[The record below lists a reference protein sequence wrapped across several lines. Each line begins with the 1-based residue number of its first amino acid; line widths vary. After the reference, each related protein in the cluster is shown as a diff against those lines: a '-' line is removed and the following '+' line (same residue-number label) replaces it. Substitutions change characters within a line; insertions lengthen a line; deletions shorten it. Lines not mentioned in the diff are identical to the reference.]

1 MFKSKKVIV
10 SGATGFIGQH
20 LIPILLKDGYEV
32 LAISRSQKRA
42 ESFPWFKDVKF
53 ISYDFHSDLQITETE
68 VEGFRGLIHLAWQ
81 DLPNYDSSVH
91 LKKNLPCSYKFI
103 ESLLNKGVNQVLIA
117 GTCFEYGL
125 KSGAISSSSTTEPTT
140 LYATAKDTLRKKLT
154 SLSLNKD
161 FNLQWARIFYMFGKG
176 QNSNS
181 IISQLDFAIK
191 NKQKVFRMSGGEQI
205 RDYLPVEKA
214 AEKLFYLYKSGNKG
228 IFNICSGKP
237 ISIRNL
243 VESYI
248 EKKNSNIIPKYGYY
262 PYSVYEP
269 MQFWGIQNI

>member
-32 LAISRSQKRA
+32 LAISRNRKRA
-42 ESFPWFKDVKF
+42 EFLPWFKDVKF
-53 ISYDFHSDLQITETE
+53 ISYDFHSDQQITK

-81 DLPNYDSSVH
+81 DLPNYDSSIHV
-91 LKKNLPCSYKFI
+91 KKNLPCSYRFI
-103 ESLLNKGVNQVLIA
+103 DSLIDKGVNQVLIA

-140 LYATAKDTLRKKLT
+140 QYAIAKDTLRKKLT
-154 SLSLNKD
+154 LLSFKKD

-191 NKQKVFRMSGGEQI
+191 NNQKVFHMSGGEQL

-214 AEKLFYLYKSGNKG
+214 SEKLSNLYKSGNKG

>member
-42 ESFPWFKDVKF
+42 ESLPWFKDVKF
-53 ISYDFHSDLQITETE
+53 VSYDFHSDQQITE

-81 DLPNYDSSVH
+81 DLPNYDSSIHV
-91 LKKNLPCSYKFI
+91 KKNLPCSYRFI
-103 ESLLNKGVNQVLIA
+103 DSLLNKGVNQVLIA

-191 NKQKVFRMSGGEQI
+191 NKQKVFRMSGGEQL

>member
-32 LAISRSQKRA
+32 LAISRNQKRA
-42 ESFPWFKDVKF
+42 EFLPWFKDVKF
-53 ISYDFHSDLQITETE
+53 ISYDFHSDQQITK

-81 DLPNYDSSVH
+81 DLPNYDSSIHV
-91 LKKNLPCSYKFI
+91 KKNLPCSYRFI
-103 ESLLNKGVNQVLIA
+103 DSLVKKGVNQVLIA

-140 LYATAKDTLRKKLT
+140 QYAIAKDTLRKKLT
-154 SLSLNKD
+154 LLSFKKD

-191 NKQKVFRMSGGEQI
+191 NNQKVFHMSGGEQL

-214 AEKLFYLYKSGNKG
+214 SEKLSNLYKSGNKG

>member
-42 ESFPWFKDVKF
+42 ESLPWFKDVKF
-53 ISYDFHSDLQITETE
+53 VSYDFHSDQQITE

-81 DLPNYDSSVH
+81 DLPNYDSSIHV
-91 LKKNLPCSYKFI
+91 KKNLPCSYRFI
-103 ESLLNKGVNQVLIA
+103 DSLINKGVNQVLIA

-237 ISIRNL
+237 ISIKNL

>member
-1 MFKSKKVIV
+1 MLKSKKVIV

-32 LAISRSQKRA
+32 LAISRNRKKAKSL
-42 ESFPWFKDVKF
+42 PWFKDVKF
-53 ISYDFHSDLQITETE
+53 ISYDFHSDQEINE
-68 VEGFRGLIHLAWQ
+68 VEGFKGLIHLAWQ
-81 DLPNYDSSVH
+81 DLPNYDSFIHVE
-91 LKKNLPCSYKFI
+91 KNLPCSYKFI
-103 ESLLNKGVNQVLIA
+103 ESLLKKGVNQVLIA

-125 KSGAISSSSTTEPTT
+125 KTGAISSCSNTDPNTV
-140 LYATAKDTLRKKLT
+140 YAVAKDALRKQLT
-154 SLSLNKD
+154 LLSSRND

-191 NKQKVFRMSGGEQI
+191 NNQKVFYMSGGEQL

-214 AEKLFYLYKSGNKG
+214 AEKLFDLYKSSKKG

-248 EKKNSNIIPKYGYY
+248 EKKNSDIIPKYGHY
-262 PYSVYEP
+262 PYSLHEP
-269 MQFWGIQNI
+269 MQFWGKQNI

>member
-42 ESFPWFKDVKF
+42 ESLPWFKDVKF
-53 ISYDFHSDLQITETE
+53 VSYDFHSDQQITE

-125 KSGAISSSSTTEPTT
+125 KSGAISSSSITEPTT

-237 ISIRNL
+237 ISIKNL

>member
-1 MFKSKKVIV
+1 MFRSKKVIV

-32 LAISRSQKRA
+32 LAISRNRKRA
-42 ESFPWFKDVKF
+42 EFLPWFKHVKF
-53 ISYDFHSDLQITETE
+53 ISYDFHSDQQITK

-81 DLPNYDSSVH
+81 DLPNYDSSIHV
-91 LKKNLPCSYKFI
+91 KKNLPCSYRFI
-103 ESLLNKGVNQVLIA
+103 DSLIDKGVNQVLIA

-140 LYATAKDTLRKKLT
+140 QYAIAKDTLRKKLT
-154 SLSLNKD
+154 LLSFKKD

-191 NKQKVFRMSGGEQI
+191 NNQKVFHMSGGEQL

-214 AEKLFYLYKSGNKG
+214 SEKLSNLYKSGNKG

-248 EKKNSNIIPKYGYY
+248 EKKNSNIIPQYGYY

>member
-32 LAISRSQKRA
+32 LAISRNRKRA
-42 ESFPWFKDVKF
+42 EFLPWFKDVKF
-53 ISYDFHSDLQITETE
+53 ISYDFHSDQQITK
-68 VEGFRGLIHLAWQ
+68 VDGFRGLIHLAWQ
-81 DLPNYDSSVH
+81 DLPNYDSSIHV
-91 LKKNLPCSYKFI
+91 KKNLPCSYRFI
-103 ESLLNKGVNQVLIA
+103 DSLLNKGVNQVLIA
-117 GTCFEYGL
+117 GTCSEYGL

-140 LYATAKDTLRKKLT
+140 QYAIAKDTLRKKLT
-154 SLSLNKD
+154 LLSFKKD

-191 NKQKVFRMSGGEQI
+191 NNQKVFHMSGGEQL

-214 AEKLFYLYKSGNKG
+214 AEKLSNLYKSGNKG

>member
-32 LAISRSQKRA
+32 LAISRNQKRA
-42 ESFPWFKDVKF
+42 EFLPWFKDVKF
-53 ISYDFHSDLQITETE
+53 ISYDFHSDQQITK

-81 DLPNYDSSVH
+81 DLPNYDSSIHV
-91 LKKNLPCSYKFI
+91 KKNLPCSYRFI
-103 ESLLNKGVNQVLIA
+103 DSLIDKGVNQVLIA

-140 LYATAKDTLRKKLT
+140 QYAIAKDTLRKKLT
-154 SLSLNKD
+154 LLSFKKD

-191 NKQKVFRMSGGEQI
+191 NNQKVFHMSGGEQL

-214 AEKLFYLYKSGNKG
+214 SEKLSNLYKSGNKG

>member
-42 ESFPWFKDVKF
+42 ESLPWFKDVKF
-53 ISYDFHSDLQITETE
+53 VSYDFHSDQQITE

-103 ESLLNKGVNQVLIA
+103 ESLLNKGVNQVLIS

-214 AEKLFYLYKSGNKG
+214 SEKLSNLYKSGNKG

>member
-42 ESFPWFKDVKF
+42 ETLPWFKDVKF
-53 ISYDFHSDLQITETE
+53 VSYDFHSDQQITE

-91 LKKNLPCSYKFI
+91 LKKNLPYSYQFI
-103 ESLLNKGVNQVLIA
+103 ESLINKGVNQVLIA

-140 LYATAKDTLRKKLT
+140 LYATAKDTLRKKLA
-154 SLSLNKD
+154 SLSLKKTLIYNGRVFFTCLEK
-161 FNLQWARIFYMFGKG
+161 GK
-176 QNSNS
+176 
-181 IISQLDFAIK
+181 
-191 NKQKVFRMSGGEQI
+191 
-205 RDYLPVEKA
+205 
-214 AEKLFYLYKSGNKG
+214 
-228 IFNICSGKP
+228 
-237 ISIRNL
+237 
-243 VESYI
+243 
-248 EKKNSNIIPKYGYY
+248 
-262 PYSVYEP
+262 
-269 MQFWGIQNI
+269 IQTL

>member
-32 LAISRSQKRA
+32 LAISRNQKRA
-42 ESFPWFKDVKF
+42 EFLPWFKDVKF
-53 ISYDFHSDLQITETE
+53 ISYDFHSDQQITK

-81 DLPNYDSSVH
+81 DLPNYDSSIHV
-91 LKKNLPCSYKFI
+91 KKNLPCSYRFI
-103 ESLLNKGVNQVLIA
+103 DSLIDKGVNQVLIA

-140 LYATAKDTLRKKLT
+140 QYAIAKDTLRKKLT
-154 SLSLNKD
+154 LLSFKKD

-191 NKQKVFRMSGGEQI
+191 NNQKVFLMSGGEQL

-214 AEKLFYLYKSGNKG
+214 SEKLSNLYKSGNKG

-248 EKKNSNIIPKYGYY
+248 EKKNSNIVPKYGYY

>member
-42 ESFPWFKDVKF
+42 ETLPWFKDVKF
-53 ISYDFHSDLQITETE
+53 VSYDFHSDQQITE

-91 LKKNLPCSYKFI
+91 LKKNLPYSYQFI
-103 ESLLNKGVNQVLIA
+103 ESLINKGVNQVLIA

-248 EKKNSNIIPKYGYY
+248 EKKNSNIIPQYGYY

>member
-32 LAISRSQKRA
+32 LAISRNQKRA
-42 ESFPWFKDVKF
+42 ESLPWFKYVKF
-53 ISYDFHSDLQITETE
+53 ISYDFHSDKQLNG
-68 VEGFRGLIHLAWQ
+68 VEDFRGLIHLAWQ
-81 DLPNYDSSVH
+81 NLPNYDSSIHVN
-91 LKKNLPCSYKFI
+91 KNLPYSYKFI

-125 KSGAISSSSTTEPTT
+125 KSGAIPSSSTTEPTT
-140 LYATAKDTLRKKLT
+140 VYATAKDTLRKKLT
-154 SLSLNKD
+154 LLSSKKD

-181 IISQLDFAIK
+181 IISKLDFAIK
-191 NKQKVFRMSGGEQI
+191 KNQKVFHMSGGEQL

-214 AEKLFYLYKSGNKG
+214 AEKLSNLYKSGNRG

>member
-1 MFKSKKVIV
+1 MFRSKKVIV

-32 LAISRSQKRA
+32 LAISRNRKRA
-42 ESFPWFKDVKF
+42 EFLPWFKDVKF
-53 ISYDFHSDLQITETE
+53 ISYDFHSDKQITK

-81 DLPNYDSSVH
+81 DLPNYDSSIHV
-91 LKKNLPCSYKFI
+91 KKNLPCSYRFI
-103 ESLLNKGVNQVLIA
+103 DSLLDKGVNQVLIA

-140 LYATAKDTLRKKLT
+140 QYAIAKDTLRKKLT
-154 SLSLNKD
+154 LLSFKKD

-191 NKQKVFRMSGGEQI
+191 NNQKVFHMSGGEQL

-214 AEKLFYLYKSGNKG
+214 AEKLSNLYKSGNKG

>member
-32 LAISRSQKRA
+32 LAISRNRKRP
-42 ESFPWFKDVKF
+42 EFLPWFKDVKF
-53 ISYDFHSDLQITETE
+53 ISYDFHSDQQITK
-68 VEGFRGLIHLAWQ
+68 VDGFRGLIHLAWQ
-81 DLPNYDSSVH
+81 DLPNYDSSIHV
-91 LKKNLPCSYKFI
+91 KKNLPCSYRFI
-103 ESLLNKGVNQVLIA
+103 DSLIDEGVNQVLIA

-140 LYATAKDTLRKKLT
+140 QYAIAKDTLRKKLT
-154 SLSLNKD
+154 ILSFKKD

-191 NKQKVFRMSGGEQI
+191 NNQKVFHMSGGEQL

>member
-32 LAISRSQKRA
+32 LAISRNRKRA
-42 ESFPWFKDVKF
+42 EFLPWFKDVKF
-53 ISYDFHSDLQITETE
+53 IYYDFHSHQQITK
-68 VEGFRGLIHLAWQ
+68 VDGFRGLIHLAWQ
-81 DLPNYDSSVH
+81 DLPNYDSSINV
-91 LKKNLPCSYKFI
+91 KKNLPCSYRFI
-103 ESLLNKGVNQVLIA
+103 DSLIDKGVNQVLIA

-140 LYATAKDTLRKKLT
+140 QYAIAKDTLRKKLT
-154 SLSLNKD
+154 LLSFKKD

-191 NKQKVFRMSGGEQI
+191 NNQKVFHMSGGEQL

-214 AEKLFYLYKSGNKG
+214 SEKLSNLYKSGNKG

-248 EKKNSNIIPKYGYY
+248 EENNSNIIPKYGYY

>member
-42 ESFPWFKDVKF
+42 ETLPWFKDVKF
-53 ISYDFHSDLQITETE
+53 VSYDFHSDQQITE

>member
-1 MFKSKKVIV
+1 MLKSKKVIV

-42 ESFPWFKDVKF
+42 ESLPWFKDVKF
-53 ISYDFHSDLQITETE
+53 IYYDFHSDQQITE

-125 KSGAISSSSTTEPTT
+125 KSGAISSSSITEPTT
-140 LYATAKDTLRKKLT
+140 LYARAKDTLRKKLT

-237 ISIRNL
+237 ISIKNL

>member
-32 LAISRSQKRA
+32 LAISRNQKRA
-42 ESFPWFKDVKF
+42 EFLPWFKDVKF
-53 ISYDFHSDLQITETE
+53 ISYDFHSDKQITK

-81 DLPNYDSSVH
+81 DLPNYNSSIHV
-91 LKKNLPCSYKFI
+91 KKNLPCSYRFI
-103 ESLLNKGVNQVLIA
+103 DSLIDKGVNQVLIA

-140 LYATAKDTLRKKLT
+140 QYAIAKDTLRKKLT
-154 SLSLNKD
+154 LLSLKKD

-191 NKQKVFRMSGGEQI
+191 NNQKVFHMSGGEQL

-214 AEKLFYLYKSGNKG
+214 SEKLSNLYKSGNKG

>member
-42 ESFPWFKDVKF
+42 ETLPWFKDVKF
-53 ISYDFHSDLQITETE
+53 VSYDFHSDQQITE

-91 LKKNLPCSYKFI
+91 LKKNLPYSYQFI
-103 ESLLNKGVNQVLIA
+103 ESLINKGVNQVLIA

-125 KSGAISSSSTTEPTT
+125 KSGAISSSATTEPTT
-140 LYATAKDTLRKKLT
+140 LYATAKDTLRKKLA
-154 SLSLNKD
+154 SLSSKKD
-161 FNLQWARIFYMFGKG
+161 FNLQWARLFYMFGKG

-237 ISIRNL
+237 ISIKNL

>member
-32 LAISRSQKRA
+32 LAISRNRKRA
-42 ESFPWFKDVKF
+42 EFLPWFKDVKF
-53 ISYDFHSDLQITETE
+53 ISYDFHSDQQITK
-68 VEGFRGLIHLAWQ
+68 VDGFRGLIHLAWQ
-81 DLPNYDSSVH
+81 DLPNYDSSIHV
-91 LKKNLPCSYKFI
+91 KKNLPCSYRFI
-103 ESLLNKGVNQVLIA
+103 DSLIDKGVNQVLIA

-140 LYATAKDTLRKKLT
+140 QYAIAKDTLRKKLT
-154 SLSLNKD
+154 LLSFKKD

-191 NKQKVFRMSGGEQI
+191 NNQKVFHMSGGEQL

-214 AEKLFYLYKSGNKG
+214 SEKLSNLYKSGNKG

-248 EKKNSNIIPKYGYY
+248 EKNNSNIIPKYGYH

>member
-42 ESFPWFKDVKF
+42 ETLPWFKDVKF
-53 ISYDFHSDLQITETE
+53 VSYDFHSDQQITE

-81 DLPNYDSSVH
+81 DLPNYDSSIHV
-91 LKKNLPCSYKFI
+91 KKNLPCSYRFI
-103 ESLLNKGVNQVLIA
+103 DSLIDKGVNQVLIA

-140 LYATAKDTLRKKLT
+140 QYAIAKDTLRKKLT
-154 SLSLNKD
+154 LLSFKKD

-191 NKQKVFRMSGGEQI
+191 NNQKVFHMSGGEQL

-214 AEKLFYLYKSGNKG
+214 SEKLSNLYKSGNKG

>member
-1 MFKSKKVIV
+1 MLKSKKVIV

-32 LAISRSQKRA
+32 LAISRNRKRA
-42 ESFPWFKDVKF
+42 ESLPWFKDVKF
-53 ISYDFHSDLQITETE
+53 ISYDFHSNHEINE
-68 VEGFRGLIHLAWQ
+68 VQGFKGLIHLAWQ
-81 DLPNYDSSVH
+81 DLPNYNSSIH
-91 LKKNLPCSYKFI
+91 MKKNLPCSYKFV
-103 ESLLNKGVNQVLIA
+103 EALLNKGVHQVLIA

-140 LYATAKDTLRKKLT
+140 IYAAAKDNLRKKLT
-154 SLSLNKD
+154 LLSLKKNFD
-161 FNLQWARIFYMFGKG
+161 LQWARIFYMFGKG

-191 NKQKVFRMSGGEQI
+191 QNQKVFHMSGGEQL

-228 IFNICSGKP
+228 VFNVCSGKP

-262 PYSVYEP
+262 PYSLHEP

>member
-32 LAISRSQKRA
+32 LAISRNQKRA
-42 ESFPWFKDVKF
+42 EFLPWFKDVKF
-53 ISYDFHSDLQITETE
+53 ISYDFHSDQQITK

-81 DLPNYDSSVH
+81 DLPNYDSSIHV
-91 LKKNLPCSYKFI
+91 KKNLPCSYRFI
-103 ESLLNKGVNQVLIA
+103 DSLIDKGVNQVLIA

-140 LYATAKDTLRKKLT
+140 QYAIAKDTLRKKLT
-154 SLSLNKD
+154 LLSFKKD

-191 NKQKVFRMSGGEQI
+191 NNQKVFNMSGGEQL

-214 AEKLFYLYKSGNKG
+214 SEKLSNLYKSGNKG

>member
-32 LAISRSQKRA
+32 LAISRNRKRA
-42 ESFPWFKDVKF
+42 EFLPWFKDVKF
-53 ISYDFHSDLQITETE
+53 ISYDFHSDQQITK
-68 VEGFRGLIHLAWQ
+68 VDGFRGLIHLAWQ
-81 DLPNYDSSVH
+81 DLPNYDSSIHV
-91 LKKNLPCSYKFI
+91 KKNLPCSYRFI
-103 ESLLNKGVNQVLIA
+103 DSLIDKGVNQVLIA

-125 KSGAISSSSTTEPTT
+125 KSGAISSSATTEPTT
-140 LYATAKDTLRKKLT
+140 QYAIAKDTLRKKLT
-154 SLSLNKD
+154 LLSFKKD

-191 NKQKVFRMSGGEQI
+191 NNQKVFHMSGGEQL

-214 AEKLFYLYKSGNKG
+214 SEKLSNLYKSGNKG

-248 EKKNSNIIPKYGYY
+248 EKKNSNIVPKYGYY

>member
-32 LAISRSQKRA
+32 LAISRNRKRA
-42 ESFPWFKDVKF
+42 EFLPWFKDVKF
-53 ISYDFHSDLQITETE
+53 ISYDFHSDQQITK
-68 VEGFRGLIHLAWQ
+68 VDGFRGLIHLAWQ
-81 DLPNYDSSVH
+81 DLPNYDSSIHV
-91 LKKNLPCSYKFI
+91 KKNLPCSYRFI
-103 ESLLNKGVNQVLIA
+103 DSLIDKGVNQVLIA

-140 LYATAKDTLRKKLT
+140 QYAIAKDTLRKKLT
-154 SLSLNKD
+154 LLSFKKD

-191 NKQKVFRMSGGEQI
+191 NNQKVFHMSGGEQL

-214 AEKLFYLYKSGNKG
+214 SEKLSNLYKSGNKG

>member
-1 MFKSKKVIV
+1 MLKSKKVIV

-32 LAISRSQKRA
+32 LAISRNRKRA
-42 ESFPWFKDVKF
+42 ESLPWFKDVKF
-53 ISYDFHSDLQITETE
+53 ISYDFHSNHEINE
-68 VEGFRGLIHLAWQ
+68 VQGFKGLIHLAWQ
-81 DLPNYDSSVH
+81 DLPNYNSSIH
-91 LKKNLPCSYKFI
+91 MKKNLPCSYKFV
-103 ESLLNKGVNQVLIA
+103 EALLNKGVHQVLIA

-125 KSGAISSSSTTEPTT
+125 KSGAISSSSNTEPTT
-140 LYATAKDTLRKKLT
+140 IYAAAKDNLRKKLT
-154 SLSLNKD
+154 LLSLKKNFD
-161 FNLQWARIFYMFGKG
+161 LQWARIFYMFGKG

-191 NKQKVFRMSGGEQI
+191 QNQKVFHMSGGEQL

-228 IFNICSGKP
+228 VFNVCSGKP

-262 PYSVYEP
+262 PYSLHEP

>member
-32 LAISRSQKRA
+32 LAISRNRKRA
-42 ESFPWFKDVKF
+42 EFLPWFKDVKF
-53 ISYDFHSDLQITETE
+53 IYYDFHSHQQITK
-68 VEGFRGLIHLAWQ
+68 VDGFRGLIHLAWQ
-81 DLPNYDSSVH
+81 DLPNYNSSIHV
-91 LKKNLPCSYKFI
+91 KKNLPCSYRFI
-103 ESLLNKGVNQVLIA
+103 DSLIDKGVNQVLIA

-140 LYATAKDTLRKKLT
+140 QYAIAKDTLRKKLT
-154 SLSLNKD
+154 LLSFKKD

-191 NKQKVFRMSGGEQI
+191 NNQKVFHMSGGEQL

-214 AEKLFYLYKSGNKG
+214 SEKLSNLYKSGNKG

>member
-32 LAISRSQKRA
+32 LAISRNRKRA
-42 ESFPWFKDVKF
+42 EFLPWFKDVKF
-53 ISYDFHSDLQITETE
+53 ISYDFHSDQQITK
-68 VEGFRGLIHLAWQ
+68 VDGFRGLIHLAWQ
-81 DLPNYDSSVH
+81 DLPNYDSSIHV
-91 LKKNLPCSYKFI
+91 KKNLPCSYRFI
-103 ESLLNKGVNQVLIA
+103 DSLIEKGVNHVLIA
-117 GTCFEYGL
+117 GTCVEYGL

-140 LYATAKDTLRKKLT
+140 QYAIAKDTLRKKLT
-154 SLSLNKD
+154 LLSFKKD

-191 NKQKVFRMSGGEQI
+191 NNQKVFHMSGGEQL

-214 AEKLFYLYKSGNKG
+214 AEKLSNLYKSGNKG

-248 EKKNSNIIPKYGYY
+248 EKKDSNIIPKYGYY

>member
-42 ESFPWFKDVKF
+42 ETLPWFKDVKF
-53 ISYDFHSDLQITETE
+53 ISYDFHSDKQITK

-81 DLPNYDSSVH
+81 DLPNYDSSIHV
-91 LKKNLPCSYKFI
+91 KKNLPCSYRFI
-103 ESLLNKGVNQVLIA
+103 DSLLDKGVNQVLIA

-140 LYATAKDTLRKKLT
+140 QYAIAKDTLRKKLT
-154 SLSLNKD
+154 LLSFKKD

-191 NKQKVFRMSGGEQI
+191 NNQKVFHMSGGEQL

-214 AEKLFYLYKSGNKG
+214 SEKLSNLYKSGNKG

>member
-32 LAISRSQKRA
+32 LAISRNQKRA
-42 ESFPWFKDVKF
+42 EFLPWFRDVKF
-53 ISYDFHSDLQITETE
+53 ISYDFHSDQQITK

-81 DLPNYDSSVH
+81 DLPNYDSSIHV
-91 LKKNLPCSYKFI
+91 KKNLPCSYRFI
-103 ESLLNKGVNQVLIA
+103 DSLIDKGVNQVLIA

-140 LYATAKDTLRKKLT
+140 QYAIAKDTLRKKLT
-154 SLSLNKD
+154 LLSFKKD

-191 NKQKVFRMSGGEQI
+191 NNQKVFHMSGGEQL

-214 AEKLFYLYKSGNKG
+214 SEKLSNLYKSGNKG

>member
-42 ESFPWFKDVKF
+42 ESLPWFKDVKF
-53 ISYDFHSDLQITETE
+53 VSYDFHSDQQITE

-125 KSGAISSSSTTEPTT
+125 KSGAISSTSTTEPTT

-237 ISIRNL
+237 ISIKNL

>member
-42 ESFPWFKDVKF
+42 ETLPWFKDVKF
-53 ISYDFHSDLQITETE
+53 VSYDFHSDQQITE

-91 LKKNLPCSYKFI
+91 LKKNLPYSYQFI
-103 ESLLNKGVNQVLIA
+103 ESLINKGVNQVLIA

-237 ISIRNL
+237 ISIKNL

>member
-32 LAISRSQKRA
+32 LAISRNQKRA
-42 ESFPWFKDVKF
+42 EFLPWFKDVKF
-53 ISYDFHSDLQITETE
+53 ISYDFHSDQQITK

-81 DLPNYDSSVH
+81 DLPNYDSSIHV
-91 LKKNLPCSYKFI
+91 KKNLPSSYEFI
-103 ESLLNKGVNQVLIA
+103 ESLLNKGVNQVLVA

-140 LYATAKDTLRKKLT
+140 LYATAKDTLRKKL
-154 SLSLNKD
+154 SLLSLNKD

-214 AEKLFYLYKSGNKG
+214 AEKLSYLYKSGNKG

-248 EKKNSNIIPKYGYY
+248 EKKNSNIIPQYGYY

>member
-42 ESFPWFKDVKF
+42 ETLPWFKDVKF
-53 ISYDFHSDLQITETE
+53 VSYDFHSGQQITE

-81 DLPNYDSSVH
+81 DLPNYDSSIHV
-91 LKKNLPCSYKFI
+91 KKNLPCSYRFI
-103 ESLLNKGVNQVLIA
+103 DSLIDKGVNQVLIA

-140 LYATAKDTLRKKLT
+140 QYAIAKDTLRKKLT
-154 SLSLNKD
+154 LLSFKKD

-191 NKQKVFRMSGGEQI
+191 NNQKVFHMSGGEQL

-214 AEKLFYLYKSGNKG
+214 SEKLSNLYKSGNKG

-248 EKKNSNIIPKYGYY
+248 EKKNSNIVPKYGYY